1 MPRTLLYFELYIF
14 LEAVPLQMFK
24 VDLLNTWVD
33 NRTLKRA
40 LTIALPAQV
49 QWFMHEEVWMK
60 KFE

>member
-49 QWFMHEEVWMK
+49 Q
-60 KFE
+60 